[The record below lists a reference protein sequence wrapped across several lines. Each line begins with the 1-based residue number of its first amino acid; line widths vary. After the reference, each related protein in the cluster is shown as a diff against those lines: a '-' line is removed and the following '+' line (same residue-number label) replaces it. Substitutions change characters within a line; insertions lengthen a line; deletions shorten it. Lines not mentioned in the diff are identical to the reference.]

1 MSLAKEAQNL
11 DGFSVPM
18 APPKPEQQVVRPDE
32 SAQPLPSMPQEPEAL
47 EDSAMADDMQGTL
60 LIQVDEGEP
69 VEMFDFT
76 LPLVPGGADQSDLE
90 PAAIEVEEENEIEV
104 ESDPWKWSVTSFLDW
119 LQGMMRGVPSHSG
132 KDTAGCERAI
142 AYLEA
147 LDKEISKAVRMDLK
161 NEIAIDAVE
170 KARDEIHKGLERL
183 YDRLDRLMENKY
195 PKRKGKKK
203 KKADEDHDGMTKEA
217 SKATRINGMT
227 ITVPL
232 FISGIVRTCLNS
244 MVSAGKDVEDC
255 FEKLSKKYNLTERE
269 VFEAI
274 QLFADMGYAIRRPRG
289 YDLDEEIDY
298 TSTDNLDWAQN
309 FPG

>member
-1 MSLAKEAQNL
+1 MSLAKTAQNL

-18 APPKPEQQVVRPDE
+18 AMPKPESQVV
-32 SAQPLPSMPQEPEAL
+32 QPALTPQNPFQTSPTEPEPL
-47 EDSAMADDMQGTL
+47 DSALADDAQGTL
-60 LIQVDEGEP
+60 LIQVDDGEP

-76 LPLVPGGADQSDLE
+76 LPLVPGGADQSDLD
-90 PAAIEVEEENEIEV
+90 PATIEVEEDEEIEV
-104 ESDPWKWSVTSFLDW
+104 ESDPWKWNVGSFLSW
-119 LQGMMRGVPSHSG
+119 LQNMLQGIPSHSG

-142 AYLEA
+142 AYLEV

-170 KARDEIHKGLERL
+170 KARDEIHKGLDRL

-203 KKADEDHDGMTKEA
+203 KKADEAHEMTKEA
-217 SKATRINGMT
+217 SKATRINGIT

-244 MVSAGKDVEDC
+244 MVSAGKDLEDC
-255 FEKLSKKYNLTERE
+255 FEKLSTKYNLTDRE

-274 QLFADMGYAIRRPRG
+274 QLFSDMGYAIRRPRG

-298 TSTDNLDWAQN
+298 TSTDNLDWNAN
-309 FPG
+309 YPG

>member
-1 MSLAKEAQNL
+1 MSLAKEAQNF

-18 APPKPEQQVVRPDE
+18 APQPAMPTEEPRPL
-32 SAQPLPSMPQEPEAL
+32 AA
-47 EDSAMADDMQGTL
+47 EDTAMADDL
-60 LIQVDEGEP
+60 VLIQVDEDDAHDY
-69 VEMFDFT
+69 DFT
-76 LPLVPGGADQSDLE
+76 LPTVPGGDDQNDLFAE
-90 PAAIEVEEENEIEV
+90 PVAIEVEEPNEIEV
-104 ESDPWKWSVTSFLDW
+104 ENDPWKWQVAGFLDW
-119 LQGMMRGVPSHSG
+119 LQKMLQGVPRHSG

-147 LDKEISKAVRMDLK
+147 LDKEISKAVRSDLN

-170 KARDEIHKGLERL
+170 KARDEIHNGLERL
-183 YDRLDRLMENKY
+183 YDRLDKIRDSKY
-195 PKRKGKKK
+195 PKRKSKK
-203 KKADEDHDGMTKEA
+203 KKADGESDELTKEA

-244 MVSAGKDVEDC
+244 MVSAGKDLEDC

-269 VFEAI
+269 VFEAV
-274 QLFADMGYAIRRPRG
+274 QLFSDMGYAIRRPRG

-298 TSTDNLDWAQN
+298 TSTDNLDWNAN
-309 FPG
+309 YPG